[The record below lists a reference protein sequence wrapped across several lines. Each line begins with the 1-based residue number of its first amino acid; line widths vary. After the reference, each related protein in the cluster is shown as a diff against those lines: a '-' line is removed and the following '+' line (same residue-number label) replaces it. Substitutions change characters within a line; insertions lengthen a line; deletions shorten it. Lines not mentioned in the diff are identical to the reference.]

1 MAGELGLGF
10 ARPNEA
16 MNPVGPALSE
26 RERPSLGHVRALDGL
41 GGVAVLLVLLFH
53 LNVFGFGSGYL
64 GVDVFFVLSGFLI
77 TSLLLAEAH
86 RTGRIAVVT
95 FWARRVRRLMPALV
109 ILLFVVAMVT
119 ARTATFSQ
127 RASMRGDLLSTT
139 TYMANWHFITAS
151 GYFRNTGTT
160 SPLQHTWSLA
170 IEEQF
175 YLVWP
180 LLLALLIPI
189 VRRPRL
195 TAGTVAA
202 IGVVLSGVVLAL
214 LWSGEGVDRAYMGTD
229 ARIFEP
235 LVGALGA
242 VLVAGPRAAE
252 RIERFGTPLVTIGSL
267 GLIAGLSVIRAE
279 SPVYFLGGGVVISIF
294 TVMLIAPLWVGKGG
308 ALGRVFA
315 WRPLAWL
322 GVVSYGVYLW
332 HWPLLT
338 WLGFGEARGADAVLR
353 GSLAVVLTVGVAA
366 LSYYAIERPI
376 RIGRRS
382 PRRTLISRRWEP
394 IVVLAAVPLVM
405 LAVASTSISATVVP
419 PPSPGVPVILL
430 TGDSVVLRLETALE
444 RAVPRGWRI
453 VSAARGACAV
463 TGEQP
468 SRDSGVPVQERK
480 KCPEAP
486 GFQDALIR
494 QMHPDIVVWWDR
506 WSLSSYVT
514 ADGKTVVSGSAR
526 FWRLRRAALELA
538 VQRLTKH
545 GAIVVFVATEPPGKG
560 MLSRC
565 GSHCDAWIRFQID
578 HYQDITSRWNQTM
591 LDYAEQ
597 HPDRAAFVSITDMVC
612 RVDKSLCNDLIDGV
626 PARPDGTHYEGAG
639 QKRAAATLLDLLTP
653 ILARTNH
660 HHFDGAQPTRLA
672 GRGVE

>member
-1 MAGELGLGF
+1 
-10 ARPNEA
+10 
-16 MNPVGPALSE
+16 MNPIGPALND
-26 RERPSLGHVRALDGL
+26 RERPSVGHVPALDGL
-41 GGVAVLLVLLFH
+41 RGAAVLLVFLFH
-53 LNVFGFGSGYL
+53 LNVFGFGSGFL

-86 RTGRIAVVT
+86 RTGRIGVVT

-109 ILLFVVAMVT
+109 ILLFVVALVT
-119 ARTATFSQ
+119 SRTATFSQ

-139 TYMANWHFITAS
+139 TYMANWHFITTS
-151 GYFRNTGTT
+151 GYFRNTGTI

-195 TAGTVAA
+195 TAGTLAA

-229 ARIFEP
+229 ARMFEP

-252 RIERFGTPLVTIGSL
+252 RIERFGAPHVAMGSL

-279 SPVYFLGGGVVISIF
+279 SALYFLGGAVVISIF
-294 TVMLIAPLWVGKGG
+294 TVILIAPLWVGKGG
-308 ALGRVFA
+308 PLGRAFA

-322 GVVSYGVYLW
+322 GVVSYGIYLW

-338 WLGFGEARGADAVLR
+338 WLGFGEARGVDAVLR
-353 GSLAVVLTVGVAA
+353 GSLALVLTIGLAA

-376 RIGRRS
+376 RIRRRGA
-382 PRRTLISRRWEP
+382 RRTLISRRWEP
-394 IVVLAAVPLVM
+394 IMVLAAAPLVM

-419 PPSPGVPVILL
+419 PPTLGVPVILL
-430 TGDSVVLRLETALE
+430 TGDSVVLRLEAALE
-444 RAVPRGWRI
+444 GAAAPRGWRI

-468 SRDSGVPVQERK
+468 SRENGILVQQRKECPGVP
-480 KCPEAP
+480 AL
-486 GFQDALIR
+486 QDALIR

-506 WSLSSYVT
+506 WSLSSYMT
-514 ADGKTVVSGSAR
+514 ADGKAVASGSAR

-538 VQRLTKH
+538 VRRLTRH
-545 GAIVVFVATEPPGKG
+545 GAIVVFVATEPPGEG

-565 GSHCDAWIRFQID
+565 GRHCDTWIRFQID
-578 HYQDITSRWNQTM
+578 HYHDITTKWNQTM
-591 LDYAEQ
+591 HDYAEQ
-597 HPDRAAFVSITDMVC
+597 HPGQAAFVSITDKVC

-626 PARPDGTHYEGAG
+626 PARPDGNHYEGAG
-639 QKRAAATLLDLLTP
+639 QERAATALLDLFTP

-660 HHFDGAQPTRLA
+660 HHFDRAQPTRLA